1 MPKHLIFYR
10 GPLERSRLSFIIEAV
25 QQEGVQLSFMWIFPG
40 RLTEK
45 KKEHAFEFLKQYP
58 FDQIIFRGEG
68 FSKWLQTNIAFR
80 NLMKLNVFSQ
90 VYLVGFSAP
99 LFALHKGN
107 SKRIWFINGIPEEKE
122 MQGVNL
128 FHKLLAGFLWKMQG
142 WASKCSLVVTVS
154 SRMSQYVIR
163 RTGIKNLF
171 YAPTCTDLE
180 LFRPKQETVRKYFT
194 YLGSGAAWQALDLLE
209 AVWYEIHKQDSSILF
224 QVISRDERCKVLGHR
239 IAKENIRFVS
249 SSNFSEVASFLHES
263 EVGFL
268 LRKDSIVN
276 KVCFP
281 TKLGEYLASGSWVVS
296 TTLDWDLADLYKQYN
311 VGILVNPSELPA
323 AIAKSI
329 IEYKKAIDINEV
341 NLCIDQAS
349 NSLERKQWVN
359 KLRQQVQNIL

>member
-1 MPKHLIFYR
+1 LPKHLIFYR

-40 RLTEK
+40 QLTEK
-45 KKEHAFEFLKQYP
+45 KKEHALEFLKHYP
-58 FDQIIFRGEG
+58 FDQIVFRDES
-68 FSKWLQTNIAFR
+68 FSKWLHTNVAFR
-80 NLMKLNVFSQ
+80 KIMKLNNFSQ

-99 LFALHKGN
+99 LFALYKGS

-128 FHKLLAGFLWKMQG
+128 FHKLSAGLLWKLQG
-142 WASKCSLVVTVS
+142 WAAKCSLVVTVS

-163 RTGIKNLF
+163 QTGIKNLF
-171 YAPTCTDLE
+171 HAPTCTDLE
-180 LFRPKQETVRKYFT
+180 LFRPKQEKERKYFT

-209 AVWYEIHKQDSSILF
+209 TVWYEIHRQDPSILF
-224 QVISRDERCKVLGHR
+224 QVISRDERCKMLGQR
-239 IAKENIRFVS
+239 ITKENIRFVS
-249 SSNFSEVASFLHES
+249 SSNFSEVAGFLHES

-276 KVCFP
+276 RVCFP

-296 TTLDWDLADLYKQYN
+296 TSIDWDLADLFKEYN
-311 VGILVNPSELPA
+311 VGILVNPSEFPA

-329 IEYKKAIDINEV
+329 LKYKNEINIDVVKVSITT
-341 NLCIDQAS
+341 AS
-349 NSLERKQWVN
+349 NRFERSQWVN
-359 KLRQQVQNIL
+359 KLAGQIKNI